1 MAITG
6 HETRSVFDRYN
17 IVAVADLQ
25 DAMGK
30 LVAYH
35 DARAAPVRRKT
46 NLRHTQGPETSKTTR
61 KPEGLAVEARG
72 IEPYTTRARR
82 VA

>member
-6 HETRSVFDRYN
+6 HETRSVFDRHD
-17 IVAVADLQ
+17 IVAGADLQ

-35 DARAAPVRRKT
+35 DARAARVCRKAH
-46 NLRHTQGPETSKTTR
+46 L
-61 KPEGLAVEARG
+61 GL
-72 IEPYTTRARR
+72 
-82 VA
+82 